1 MAQPVEL
8 MLIMVIFSRLWPR
21 FSDIQSNLEQLG
33 YIIPS
38 LKAVV
43 VIDQGKIIQI
53 GEYNQLAREKRGLF
67 SSLLDNQIKTIV

>member
-43 VIDQGKIIQI
+43 VID
-53 GEYNQLAREKRGLF
+53 
-67 SSLLDNQIKTIV
+67 